1 MKKTVI
7 GMIVLVMF
15 CCFMQS
21 CTKYAK
27 TSSENKN
34 ASIATSTSQVIGV
47 PSLVEGDY
55 YGNVREKEIHNYSDP
70 AWYLFKNDRYE
81 FEAIV
86 IPDGGVEKGTFALDR
101 KDRLLYVNF
110 QSDKGTPVRQ
120 RLGVLFFPNRRLFL
134 YENTGVWFEP
144 EEGYNW
150 EGFTPSIQS
159 IHTSSYLTEKIY
171 HMTVKHLYV
180 KRV

>member
-1 MKKTVI
+1 MKKTII

-21 CTKYAK
+21 CIKYAK

-34 ASIATSTSQVIGV
+34 TSIAASTLQVIGV

-70 AWYLFKNDRYE
+70 EWYLFKNERHE

-101 KDRLLYVNF
+101 KDRLLYVNKF
-110 QSDKGTPVRQ
+110 SGR
-120 RLGVLFFPNRRLFL
+120 
-134 YENTGVWFEP
+134 
-144 EEGYNW
+144 
-150 EGFTPSIQS
+150 
-159 IHTSSYLTEKIY
+159 
-171 HMTVKHLYV
+171 
-180 KRV
+180 